1 MHNALCTTHNFY
13 YVQIMCDYVQL
24 CANYVHYVNANVHG
38 ETRQSG
44 CIDATSGAKFSCTQ
58 MELLWSNAPFELQE
72 SISRFWGEKPDWK
85 KLKIKNAIA
94 RNRL

>member
-38 ETRQSG
+38 ALR
-44 CIDATSGAKFSCTQ
+44 
-58 MELLWSNAPFELQE
+58 L
-72 SISRFWGEKPDWK
+72 ISKCSTHPVASMAA
-85 KLKIKNAIA
+85 LA
-94 RNRL
+94 

>member
-38 ETRQSG
+38 ASMRVGGLSRAPPAGVVVITHCGWYKLTHLRIKLQS
-44 CIDATSGAKFSCTQ
+44 D
-58 MELLWSNAPFELQE
+58 
-72 SISRFWGEKPDWK
+72 
-85 KLKIKNAIA
+85 
-94 RNRL
+94 